1 MASQLEIQEKF
12 NEVLIQTNKLLLAQS
27 KIVATQAEML
37 ANMVLSI
44 QSMDFTKLQKQA
56 ASLKDV
62 TSNFEKGLNDVK
74 KTSKE
79 TWNDLSNDIEKVS
92 KKGNSFKE
100 ILDQIEKKEFSIA
113 NVGKEAFAGLG
124 QGLKLTTNLTR
135 NLLVFAKHLTKSFIN
150 FGISIVTFPFKV
162 LRGLIEMSSHGGDN
176 ALAQQLEE
184 IRKEFGYLA
193 KESGQAIISMSRS
206 MRGEL
211 ANTGLSV
218 YRVFG
223 NLVDKLKYF
232 ADYAKALGPIFD
244 TMMNHIGEGGAEAL
258 GAYNK
263 ALGFTNEG
271 LRAIA
276 SRAMSSGREINSIN
290 QEIANYALQMSDS
303 FGVSM
308 KLVSRDVGEM
318 MNDFQHFGQLGAKE
332 LTQVSV
338 YAHKLGIEVKSL
350 GAIMDKWMNFED
362 AAQGAAQLSQAF
374 GLNIDALEMMKAQD
388 PAQKIEQ
395 MRKAFFRAGKSVETM
410 TYQERR
416 LLAQQT
422 GLDDASIGLAFS
434 LKNQGMSYDQIQKKG
449 NAAQKAQL
457 TQAQAMEK
465 LSGAIER
472 MIKSG
477 SGINEGFV
485 DTFFRGFRIGIV
497 RTRDFRKILREIQ
510 RDLRSTLRAGREVGR
525 MFVQMF
531 PGVQDFFG
539 GMKDFFEP
547 RKFTQMLGK
556 VKEAFHTFFEQIAG
570 KNPRALP
577 NLLENLKTGF
587 LSWFDGRSANGQ
599 RFLNGAKQMF
609 SAFVE
614 IVNGLLAQA
623 ITGLTQGIDFIAD
636 LISGRKNLNSLLQM
650 VGGQGGFIG
659 KLFGKL
665 FLGIPELVDDLGNS
679 ILRLWKTFKDKYG
692 DRIINFAKAYF
703 ATTLAVSLGTA
714 FARGFLAAA
723 AGVLASG
730 IGALAKRFVGRAS
743 EAMSDAGR
751 ITGTNVPHLPRGSGS
766 AAADTL
772 NGTGEAARA
781 AQRNRSSLNPSAIP
795 VMIVAGL
802 IIVGGILVL
811 MEAVKKA
818 VIWIRQNNVSIEE
831 ITKAGIIM
839 AASTAMMVGAS
850 ASTALLMA
858 AAKFSA
864 GSLGGLIVGIVA
876 MAGVMY
882 VAIESAAGMV
892 EELKKMH
899 ATKEDVV
906 KAAIMMGAISGFMLA
921 ASAVVGVI
929 GVIGAAITATGGA
942 AFAVL
947 GVGLATLAVVI
958 QGMVSGTMEIMRQ
971 IDNFNPTSRDF
982 IPKTQLFLN
991 VIKGLGTFADVFGN
1005 IVRAAI
1011 PGFFRANSAAGL
1023 QATLSIT
1030 QRIIKEI
1037 GDQAL
1042 GIMRYVVQQTN
1053 QMSPE
1058 QLTRAT
1064 IFVDMLRGIGDFVKN
1079 LMPPTQVIS
1088 DSSAWFEGN
1097 NSVEK
1102 IAMSA
1107 NYTTQLVH
1115 NIKEMMLSTFQ
1126 ILQRMQPLT
1135 FNENSLNGV
1144 RSFGEIM
1151 KAMGTLIPSLIPTRE
1166 VMQFVIQIG
1175 DARGFNK
1182 IAQFMQNVMSGF
1194 VASGIFHSLG
1204 TVITDITNSMKGL
1217 NESQA
1222 RSLTTITPVITAAF
1236 QAIGSI
1242 SSVVS
1247 TIMPLLRGGTIM
1259 TALGNGPTIA
1269 NVTEMLDNLFTQI
1282 RDFLPRMISSVLAI
1296 RISRQQSTEI
1306 TTKANALRSIF
1317 DAISTIPNAI
1327 QGFGRIGPGG
1337 NTDEIER
1344 IVRTAST
1351 IIDMLFGTDR
1361 EGNTVSSGFSMAL
1374 LSMEQFFVPPGLKQ
1388 KAESIKSIFDV
1399 LNSITSAANNVPQG
1413 QGIYQQIE
1421 HLVEPLKYLFDT
1433 STYSTAKELQL
1444 GMSYMTNFQIPRGLE
1459 AKARA
1464 ISSVFTAL
1472 HTATDNASNIS
1483 EMAVHAQAMMEAIN
1497 SGAISKIGNSIS
1509 KMVEEVNSISTTM
1522 NNMDVPNINIALRRI
1537 SHDIGLGESGT
1548 FTVHKG
1554 NTHVNVNLTVTMDSR
1569 DLQTTLVETSRN
1581 TQQGPKLNIVNAS

>member
-1 MASQLEIQEKF
+1 VASQLEIQEKF
-12 NEVLIQTNKLLLAQS
+12 NEVLLQTNKLLIAQS

-44 QSMDFTKLQKQA
+44 KEMDFTKLQKQA
-56 ASLKDV
+56 ANLKDI
-62 TSNFEKGLNDVK
+62 TSNLERGLGDVK
-74 KTSKE
+74 KTSKDAFGE
-79 TWNDLSNDIEKVS
+79 LTEGIDKVT
-92 KKGNSFKE
+92 KKGNSFNEVLENIKE
-100 ILDQIEKKEFSIA
+100 KEFKIA
-113 NVGKEAFAGLG
+113 QVGAQAFVGFG
-124 QGLKLTTNLTR
+124 QGLKLSANLTR
-135 NLLVFAKHLTKSFIN
+135 NLLGFSKELIKSLVHL
-150 FGISIVTFPFKV
+150 GISIVTLPFKM
-162 LRGLIEMSSHGGDN
+162 LKGLIEMSSQGGDN
-176 ALAQQLEE
+176 SLAIQLEE
-184 IRKEFGYLA
+184 IRKEFGYLR
-193 KESGQAIISMSRS
+193 KESGAAIISMSRS
-206 MRGEL
+206 MRGQL

-223 NLVDKLKYF
+223 RLVDKLKYF
-232 ADYAKALGPIFD
+232 AEYAKALGPIFD

-271 LRAIA
+271 LKAIA
-276 SRAMSSGREINSIN
+276 SRAMSSGRDINSIN
-290 QEIANYALQMSDS
+290 QEIANYALQMSDA

-318 MNDFQHFGQLGAKE
+318 MNDFQHFGQLGVKQ
-332 LTQVSV
+332 LTQVSI

-434 LKNQGMSYDQIQKKG
+434 LKNQGISYDQIQKKG

-472 MIKSG
+472 MIQSG
-477 SGINEGFV
+477 SGINEGFI

-497 RTRDFRKILREIQ
+497 RTRDFRKIMRELQ
-510 RDLRSTLRAGREVGR
+510 RDLRATLYAGMQVGR
-525 MFVQMF
+525 MFVKMF

-539 GMKDFFEP
+539 GMRDFFEP
-547 RKFTQMLGK
+547 RKFRQMLGK
-556 VKEAFHTFFEQIAG
+556 IKEAFHTFFEQIAG
-570 KNPRALP
+570 HNPRALP
-577 NLLENLKTGF
+577 NLLKNLKAGF
-587 LSWFDGRSANGQ
+587 LSWFDARTANGQ

-609 SAFVE
+609 TAFVE
-614 IVNGLLAQA
+614 IVNGLLTQA
-623 ITGLTQGIDFIAD
+623 IAGLTEGIDFITD
-636 LISGRKNLNSLLQM
+636 LITGRRNLSSLLGRM
-650 VGGQGGFIG
+650 GSAGGFIG
-659 KLFGKL
+659 EMFQKMLH
-665 FLGIPELVDDLGNS
+665 GIPALVDDLGNA
-679 ILRLWKTFKDKYG
+679 IIRLWKAFKDKYG
-692 DRIINFAKAYF
+692 DRVLNYYF
-703 ATTLAVSLGTA
+703 ASMLAVSLGTA
-714 FARGFLAAA
+714 FARGFLTAA
-723 AGVLASG
+723 AGGLASG
-730 IGALAKRFVGRAS
+730 IGALARRFAERAS
-743 EAMSDAGR
+743 PAMATAGR
-751 ITGTNVPHLPRGSGS
+751 TVGANVPNLPSGTGS

-781 AQRNRSSLNPSAIP
+781 AQRNRSSLNPSVIP
-795 VMIVAGL
+795 VMVVAGL

-818 VIWIRQNNVSIEE
+818 VIWIRENNVSIEE

-864 GSLGGLIVGIVA
+864 GSLGGLVVGIVA

-882 VAIESAAGMV
+882 VTIESATGMV

-899 ATKEDVV
+899 ATKEDII

-929 GVIGAAITATGGA
+929 GVVGAIVTATGGGA
-942 AFAVL
+942 LAVL

-971 IDNFNPTSRDF
+971 IDNFNPTSKDF

-991 VIKGLGTFADVFGN
+991 VIRGLGTFAGIFGN

-1011 PGFFRANSAAGL
+1011 PGFFSANSAAGL
-1023 QATLSIT
+1023 QETLSIT
-1030 QRIIKEI
+1030 QGIIKEI

-1064 IFVDMLRGIGDFVKN
+1064 MFVDMLRGIGDFVKN
-1079 LMPPTQVIS
+1079 LIPPTQVIS

-1115 NIKEMMLSTFQ
+1115 NIKDMMLSTFQ

-1144 RSFGEIM
+1144 KSFAEIM
-1151 KAMGTLIPSLIPTRE
+1151 KAMGTLIPSLVPNRE
-1166 VMQFVIQIG
+1166 VMQFVIQIR

-1182 IAQFMQNVMSGF
+1182 IAEFMQNVMSGF
-1194 VASGIFHSLG
+1194 VASGVFHSLG
-1204 TVITDITNSMKGL
+1204 AVITDITNAMKGL

-1222 RSLTTITPVITAAF
+1222 RSLTTIAPVITAAF

-1242 SSVVS
+1242 ASVVS

-1269 NVTEMLDNLFTQI
+1269 NVTEMLDTLFTQI

-1306 TTKANALRSIF
+1306 TAKANALKSIF

-1327 QGFGRIGPGG
+1327 QGFGRVGPGG
-1337 NTDEIER
+1337 DADGIER
-1344 IVRTAST
+1344 IVRSAST
-1351 IIDMLFGTDR
+1351 IIDMLFGTNR
-1361 EGNTVSSGFSMAL
+1361 EGNTTASGFQMAL
-1374 LSMEQFFVPPGLKQ
+1374 FSMEQFFVPSGLKQ
-1388 KAESIKSIFDV
+1388 KAESIKSIFDA

-1421 HLVEPLKYLFDT
+1421 HLIEPLKYLFDA

-1444 GMSYMTNFQIPRGLE
+1444 GMSYMANFQIPRGLE

-1464 ISSVFTAL
+1464 VSSVFTAL

-1483 EMAVHAQAMMEAIN
+1483 EMATHAQAMMEAIN

-1509 KMVEEVNSISTTM
+1509 KMVEEVNTISDTM
-1522 NNMDVPNINIALRRI
+1522 HNMDVPNINIALRRI
-1537 SHDIGLGESGT
+1537 SRDIGLGESGT

-1554 NTHVNVNLTVTMDSR
+1554 NTNVNVHLTVTMDSR
-1569 DLQTTLVETSRN
+1569 DLQTTLVETSQH
-1581 TQQGPKLNIVNAS
+1581 TKTGPRLGISHPA

>member
-636 LISGRKNLNSLLQM
+636 LLSGRKNLNSLLQM

-730 IGALAKRFVGRAS
+730 IGALAKRFAGRAS
-743 EAMSDAGR
+743 ETMSGAGR
-751 ITGTNVPHLPRGSGS
+751 VAGTNVPHLPHGSGS
-766 AAADTL
+766 AAADTI
-772 NGTGEAARA
+772 NQTSEAAQA
-781 AQRNRSSLNPSAIP
+781 MQRSGGGINR
-795 VMIVAGL
+795 GL
-802 IIVGGILVL
+802 IAKLLVVA
-811 MEAVKKA
+811 AVVTIGMIGLLVATSK
-818 VIWIRQNNVSIEE
+818 VVMWVRENNVTQEE
-831 ITKAGIIM
+831 IIKA
-839 AASTAMMVGAS
+839 
-850 ASTALLMA
+850 
-858 AAKFSA
+858 
-864 GSLGGLIVGIVA
+864 GLIVGIASASMVA
-876 MAGVMY
+876 SAAAVALLQAGMAALKYTGAGMAELGTGLLALAGVVSIMLGAALVV
-882 VAIESAAGMV
+882 VAAV
-892 EELKKMH
+892 KH
-899 ATKEDVV
+899 AKFTPQDITKGV
-906 KAAIMMGAISGFMLA
+906 ILMGAASSMMIA
-921 ASAVVGVI
+921 ASAIAVVAAGLGAIVTLTEGAGLLAIGIGLAVLATVIGGIVVGVMDIMEKIKTFNPGQGFETKANVFI
-929 GVIGAAITATGGA
+929 GVLRAVTSFAAS
-942 AFAVL
+942 F
-947 GVGLATLAVVI
+947 
-958 QGMVSGTMEIMRQ
+958 GTI
-971 IDNFNPTSRDF
+971 
-982 IPKTQLFLN
+982 
-991 VIKGLGTFADVFGN
+991 
-1005 IVRAAI
+1005 
-1011 PGFFRANSAAGL
+1011 SAALSGGIVGTISDALTGRNSMESSL
-1023 QATLSIT
+1023 QSLGRLVDVVVMNIE
-1030 QRIIKEI
+1030 RIINKVTESARNI
-1037 GDQAL
+1037 
-1042 GIMRYVVQQTN
+1042 T
-1053 QMSPE
+1053 PE
-1058 QLTRAT
+1058 QLTNGTRLVE
-1064 IFVDMLRGIGDFVKN
+1064 ILRNVGEFARDLQPSTELI
-1079 LMPPTQVIS
+1079 T

-1097 NSVEK
+1097 NSVAK
-1102 IAMSA
+1102 INAASDFISRLISGLRTFMSDVFMHIQDITRISA
-1107 NYTTQLVH
+1107 NNTFDENALNGIRSFAQIMKSVGQVARSLMPDPATLQIINHSHDFSGALENMQMFVGNVLRTITGSNLFTSIGDLV
-1115 NIKEMMLSTFQ
+1115 
-1126 ILQRMQPLT
+1126 QRMIDGTRNISPNQLNAMQIIGPVYEGIFHLISSLAELFRVPQQT
-1135 FNENSLNGV
+1135 TVTGAVTTILGGQSVMAIAVADFLDKIKTKIPEIISSLSSSPFTRQQGQMISLKVRALRDILNGVGTIPTLV
-1144 RSFGEIM
+1144 RSFGNNATDVAVQNNNAVNTIYAFSDIM
-1151 KAMGTLIPSLIPTRE
+1151 RNLFDVTTTSG
-1166 VMQFVIQIG
+1166 
-1175 DARGFNK
+1175 RGLQ
-1182 IAQFMQNVMSGF
+1182 A
-1194 VASGIFHSLG
+1194 
-1204 TVITDITNSMKGL
+1204 GL
-1217 NESQA
+1217 
-1222 RSLTTITPVITAAF
+1222 
-1236 QAIGSI
+1236 
-1242 SSVVS
+1242 
-1247 TIMPLLRGGTIM
+1247 
-1259 TALGNGPTIA
+1259 TALAGY
-1269 NVTEMLDNLFTQI
+1269 
-1282 RDFLPRMISSVLAI
+1282 
-1296 RISRQQSTEI
+1296 
-1306 TTKANALRSIF
+1306 
-1317 DAISTIPNAI
+1317 TIPQGLETNAR
-1327 QGFGRIGPGG
+1327 RIG
-1337 NTDEIER
+1337 T
-1344 IVRTAST
+1344 
-1351 IIDMLFGTDR
+1351 
-1361 EGNTVSSGFSMAL
+1361 
-1374 LSMEQFFVPPGLKQ
+1374 
-1388 KAESIKSIFDV
+1388 
-1399 LNSITSAANNVPQG
+1399 
-1413 QGIYQQIE
+1413 
-1421 HLVEPLKYLFDT
+1421 
-1433 STYSTAKELQL
+1433 
-1444 GMSYMTNFQIPRGLE
+1444 
-1459 AKARA
+1459 
-1464 ISSVFTAL
+1464 VFTAL
-1472 HTATDNASNIS
+1472 HAATDNATNIS
-1483 EMAVHAQAMMEAIN
+1483 EMATRAQAMMQTIN
-1497 SGAISKIGNSIS
+1497 SGAISRIGNSIS